1 MRFGFQPTSL
11 PALTDCGQKPSVA
24 SHLAPPVA
32 CAAGGISF
40 RLVGFIQNNN
50 AQGAM

>member
-11 PALTDCGQKPSVA
+11 PALTDCGEKPSVA
-24 SHLAPPVA
+24 SFHPPVA
-32 CAAGGISF
+32 CAAGGFSF
-40 RLVGFIQNNN
+40 RLVYFLQNNN